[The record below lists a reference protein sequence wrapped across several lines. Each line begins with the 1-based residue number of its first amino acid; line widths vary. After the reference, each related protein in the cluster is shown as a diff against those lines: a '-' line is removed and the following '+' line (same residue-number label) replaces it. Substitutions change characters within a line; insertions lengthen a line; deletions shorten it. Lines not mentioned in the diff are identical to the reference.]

1 MKHDNLLQQENNLKE
16 NLQNEVTKIKE
27 KLEDYLSELN
37 NQIKISYIL
46 EIMFNFIKNVINLF
60 LKKINYFV
68 NISRNILNEKIIKA
82 YKNLDK
88 YENNLIATLS
98 YISKISKSE
107 KKMKKIFAQL
117 MKSAIFKYE
126 DEKGDIKYEEYYFNG
141 IYIPMD
147 IKYSEVTLSSLN
159 ISWKIDNIKIKNID
173 MDKVKYILEIR
184 KENEEFKKVYEGNN
198 TNFTLNNL
206 LINDNYEFRICSFYN
221 DLIVPWIDNQKLS
234 LREMN
239 NLDFIESL
247 NPKIN
252 LSLDT
257 NSSKIVNDEY
267 MVLKKGDIQYG
278 PYKHYEKGKYLIIYW
293 GEGLLDAELD
303 VIENTIQEPISFKI
317 LNKSTNIIS
326 YEVIISI
333 DLKSGIEFRA
343 FNKKDTFIL
352 IKKIDVYKYKI

>member
-1 MKHDNLLQQENNLKE
+1 MKHNNLLQQENNLKE
-16 NLQNEVTKIKE
+16 KLQNDVTKIKE

-37 NQIKISYIL
+37 NQIKI
-46 EIMFNFIKNVINLF
+46 
-60 LKKINYFV
+60 
-68 NISRNILNEKIIKA
+68 NEKIIKA

-98 YISKISKSE
+98 YVSKISKSE

-117 MKSAIFKYE
+117 MKSTFFKYE

-147 IKYSEVTLSSLN
+147 IKYSEVALSSLN

-173 MDKVKYILEIR
+173 MDKVKYNLEIR

-206 LINDNYEFRICSFYN
+206 LINDNYELRICSFYN
-221 DLIVPWIDNQKLS
+221 NLIGPWTDSQKLC
-234 LREMN
+234 LRELN
-239 NLDFIESL
+239 NLNFIETL

-252 LSLDT
+252 LSLYT
-257 NSSKIVNDEY
+257 NSSKIVNDDY

-317 LNKSTNIIS
+317 LNKSSNIIS